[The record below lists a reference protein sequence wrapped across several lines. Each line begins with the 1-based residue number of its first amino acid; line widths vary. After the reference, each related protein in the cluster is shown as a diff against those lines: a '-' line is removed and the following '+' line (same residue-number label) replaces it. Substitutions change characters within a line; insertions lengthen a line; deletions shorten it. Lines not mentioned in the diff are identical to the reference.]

1 MRERGLPL
9 SPMMA
14 RATVRAVSPK
24 TMTRRLV
31 RPVKFVSD
39 FGRLVGRKDGA
50 WLYGSPAALG
60 FSDRGD
66 VWSVILDGDILE
78 RICTAEAYGWGAG
91 AGSPYGVPG
100 DRLYGREAYR
110 TLAKYDAL
118 PPRDV
123 PTTAPIWYEADGKA
137 PPEFGRYRHGR
148 FMVRWMARIV
158 REVTSVAVER
168 LSSISEADAM
178 REGIER
184 EDGVV
189 VGAECHGGHHHEIT
203 DTRYFIPGLYEE
215 QEQPALDEVPGF
227 SYATS
232 AFFRLWEILHGPGSV
247 EADPWLWVIGF
258 GHIPAP

>member
-14 RATVRAVSPK
+14 RATVRAISPK

-31 RPVKFVSD
+31 SPPRGCELVNLLDSEEDDRYSGRHDDPASWGYPFYEDSAPAVLSD
-39 FGRLVGRKDGA
+39 
-50 WLYGSPAALG
+50 WLSL
-60 FSDRGD
+60 
-66 VWSVILDGDILE
+66 
-78 RICTAEAYGWGAG
+78 C
-91 AGSPYGVPG
+91 PYGGVG
-100 DRLYGREAYR
+100 DRLYGREAWR
-110 TLAKYDAL
+110 TLSKYDSL

-123 PTTAPIWYEADGKA
+123 PTTAPIWYEADGRA

-158 REVTSVAVER
+158 REVTSIAVER

-189 VGAECHGGHHHEIT
+189 VGAECYGGHHHEIT
-203 DTRYFIPGLYEE
+203 ATRYFIPGLYEE
-215 QEQPALDEVPGF
+215 QEQPALNEVPGF
-227 SYATS
+227 AYATS
-232 AFFRLWEILHGPGSV
+232 ALFRLWEILHGPGSCD
-247 EADPWLWVIGF
+247 ADPWLWVIGF
-258 GHIPAP
+258 GPVPAP

>member
-31 RPVKFVSD
+31 NPQPLKAIGSYRGVPLELMDSDWAWTNPKTPSATTISNRSNGPV
-39 FGRLVGRKDGA
+39 
-50 WLYGSPAALG
+50 
-60 FSDRGD
+60 
-66 VWSVILDGDILE
+66 
-78 RICTAEAYGWGAG
+78 GWEKHC
-91 AGSPYGVPG
+91 PYGIHG
-100 DRLYGREAYR
+100 DRLYGREAWR
-110 TLAKYDAL
+110 TLSKYDSL
-118 PPRDV
+118 PPHDV
-123 PTTAPIWYEADGKA
+123 PTTAPIWYEADGRA

-189 VGAECHGGHHHEIT
+189 VGAECYGGHHHEIT
-203 DTRYFIPGLYEE
+203 ATRYFIPGLHEE
-215 QEQPALDEVPGF
+215 QEQPALNEVSGF
-227 SYATS
+227 AYATS

-247 EADPWLWVIGF
+247 EADPWLWVIGL
-258 GHIPAP
+258 GPVPVP